1 MRKYLVILTL
11 TACFLLHINGF
22 AQGRR
27 TSLFI
32 GASSYFP
39 VEDNIHQ
46 GYGSSLGLSILTT
59 RKVTFSVRW
68 DYGRYPVDKEEGKLL
83 NGTIYITPV
92 LASVHYSLINNS
104 SFSPYVFLGAG
115 LVGANF
121 QIGERETP
129 EDQEVREQ
137 KIKNGFGLH
146 GGIGII
152 FRMKGRVSLY
162 AETGFIRSETTVTTT
177 YETLLGTRQE
187 EFSQKLSSYKVTA
200 GIIMYF

>member
-1 MRKYLVILTL
+1 M
-11 TACFLLHINGF
+11 
-22 AQGRR
+22 
-27 TSLFI
+27 
-32 GASSYFP
+32 
-39 VEDNIHQ
+39 
-46 GYGSSLGLSILTT
+46 
-59 RKVTFSVRW
+59 
-68 DYGRYPVDKEEGKLL
+68 
-83 NGTIYITPV
+83 
-92 LASVHYSLINNS
+92 
-104 SFSPYVFLGAG
+104 GAG
-115 LVGANF
+115 LVAANF

-200 GIIMYF
+200 GIILYF